1 MLLSVIKY
9 FRGYVHVKLTGYAP
23 ERFLNLCGNR
33 NILIW
38 NLKPCENGY
47 TFCISVDA
55 FRQLKPILKNQN
67 ADPDSEACGD
77 AVLCVSLPQTVSFPG
92 RPAFFCFLLYDL
104 SGFIWNIEIN
114 GNSYLTTETIL
125 DFLEEEHASFGTKNP
140 RFRARIWKKPCGA
153 ATGMSSGLPSRFM
166 VQR

>member
-55 FRQLKPILKNQN
+55 FRQLKPILKKTKTQIRIQKRVGM
-67 ADPDSEACGD
+67 PFC
-77 AVLCVSLPQTVSFPG
+77 AVRYRRRYLFPAG
-92 RPAFFCFLLYDL
+92 LLFFCFFL
-104 SGFIWNIEIN
+104 SPYREVRRNLF
-114 GNSYLTTETIL
+114 
-125 DFLEEEHASFGTKNP
+125 
-140 RFRARIWKKPCGA
+140 
-153 ATGMSSGLPSRFM
+153 
-166 VQR
+166 

>member
-1 MLLSVIKY
+1 MLLFVIKY

-55 FRQLKPILKNQN
+55 FRQLKPILKKTKTQIRIQKRVGMPFC
-67 ADPDSEACGD
+67 AFRYRRRY
-77 AVLCVSLPQTVSFPG
+77 LFPAG
-92 RPAFFCFLLYDL
+92 LLFFCFLLYDL

-125 DFLEEEHASFGTKNP
+125 DFLEEEHERKNP
-140 RFRARIWKKPCGA
+140 GFRARIWKKPCGV

>member
-55 FRQLKPILKNQN
+55 FRQLKPILKKIKTQIRIQKRVGMPFC
-67 ADPDSEACGD
+67 AFRYRRRY
-77 AVLCVSLPQTVSFPG
+77 LFPVG
-92 RPAFFCFLLYDL
+92 LLFFCFLPR
-104 SGFIWNIEIN
+104 S
-114 GNSYLTTETIL
+114 
-125 DFLEEEHASFGTKNP
+125 EEPEAWMHIKTVSEML
-140 RFRARIWKKPCGA
+140 RF
-153 ATGMSSGLPSRFM
+153 SLFVS
-166 VQR
+166 

>member
-55 FRQLKPILKNQN
+55 FRQLKPILKKKPKRRSGFRSVWGCRFARFAT
-67 ADPDSEACGD
+67 ADGIF
-77 AVLCVSLPQTVSFPG
+77 FPAG
-92 RPAFFCFLLYDL
+92 LLFFLL
-104 SGFIWNIEIN
+104 F
-114 GNSYLTTETIL
+114 
-125 DFLEEEHASFGTKNP
+125 A
-140 RFRARIWKKPCGA
+140 
-153 ATGMSSGLPSRFM
+153 
-166 VQR
+166 V

>member
-55 FRQLKPILKNQN
+55 FRQLKPILKKTKTQIRIQKRVGMPFC
-67 ADPDSEACGD
+67 AFRYRRRY
-77 AVLCVSLPQTVSFPG
+77 LFPAG
-92 RPAFFCFLLYDL
+92 LLFFCFCCMICPD
-104 SGFIWNIEIN
+104 
-114 GNSYLTTETIL
+114 
-125 DFLEEEHASFGTKNP
+125 
-140 RFRARIWKKPCGA
+140 
-153 ATGMSSGLPSRFM
+153 SSGISKSTGILI
-166 VQR
+166 